1 MKEIITKL
9 CRGSPLTREEFI
21 LLIQNRNMPL
31 LSSPAHISKNSGRP
45 GDEAQSGREGQT
57 VFSYIKEKAFQKR
70 IEVFSNTVFLRG
82 LIECTSFC
90 KNGCLY
96 CGIRGGNAKAQRY
109 RLSKDD
115 VLSCCAAGYDL
126 GYRTFVLQGGED
138 PLYTD
143 SFVADLVSA
152 VKEKYSDCA
161 VTLSLGEKTKQT
173 YELWKSCGAD
183 RYLLRHE
190 TASKEHYEKLHPHSM
205 SFTNRMSCLHT
216 LKDLGYQTGAGFMVG
231 SPYQTDETLA
241 EDLFFLQ
248 SFRPQMTGIGPFIP
262 HRDTPFAHF
271 SAGNRELTLYLLSVI
286 RLMLPHVL
294 LPATTALGTIDSNG
308 REKGLQH
315 GANVIMPNL
324 SPSEVRSKYNLYD
337 NKVSTGKEGA
347 KSTRL
352 LCSCIKNAGFE
363 AVITRGDYTEKNL
376 TLKDLKCIM

>member
-1 MKEIITKL
+1 
-9 CRGSPLTREEFI
+9 
-21 LLIQNRNMPL
+21 
-31 LSSPAHISKNSGRP
+31 
-45 GDEAQSGREGQT
+45 
-57 VFSYIKEKAFQKR
+57 
-70 IEVFSNTVFLRG
+70 
-82 LIECTSFC
+82 
-90 KNGCLY
+90 
-96 CGIRGGNAKAQRY
+96 
-109 RLSKDD
+109 
-115 VLSCCAAGYDL
+115 
-126 GYRTFVLQGGED
+126 
-138 PLYTD
+138 
-143 SFVADLVSA
+143 
-152 VKEKYSDCA
+152 
-161 VTLSLGEKTKQT
+161 
-173 YELWKSCGAD
+173 
-183 RYLLRHE
+183 
-190 TASKEHYEKLHPHSM
+190 M

-216 LKDLGYQTGAGFMVG
+216 LKDLGIDQYGGRF
-231 SPYQTDETLA
+231 PYQTDETLA
-241 EDLFFLQ
+241 EDLFFCKA
-248 SFRPQMTGIGPFIP
+248 SYQMTGIGPFIP